1 VITPITSV
9 AADTEWAEPRWSPD
23 GTLIAATRWTRGA
36 YADVVVLDSAGRL
49 MRVFSHDRAVDASPS
64 WSPDGKSV
72 LFTSNRTGN
81 QNVYVA
87 LLTDSAPPRKV
98 SASTTGLFYPSLSPD
113 GRTLAAV
120 RYDADG
126 DHVGLAP
133 FDTAGASPAPLDTSF
148 IAPPYPAAVSDSSP
162 SHKYSPFPGLWPHY
176 WLPVIGANSLN
187 GLTFGA
193 YTGGSDIIG
202 RHTYFAQALFDP
214 SHYQNA
220 FEFGYAYAGLGQP
233 ILTVQ
238 GTQYWDAFP
247 IAVADSFGP
256 TTVGNLFRRTREFDL
271 GVTVR
276 RLRVYSTAF
285 ATLSGGYQEKSYY
298 SSPDTL
304 LPLLPSYYSSA
315 PRFWLLGAAVGYANA
330 ATPITGVSPED
341 GISTVLAGEL
351 KWHEGDAD
359 LWSESLQGSF
369 SAFVALGHGSF
380 AHPVL
385 RARAAAGIADGS
397 NPGAFDLGG
406 VSGGGVQLLPGVTL
420 GYPRFF
426 PVRGFPSGVESGTRI
441 VSGSAELVLPLAA
454 LHRGFGFFPLF
465 LDRSSLTLFA
475 DGGSAWYSNTPGGEN
490 SYPIASVGAEL
501 ALFIGF
507 PYDAPFT
514 VRIGVAAPV
523 VNHSVTTVPAA
534 TFYFALGLG
543 R

>member
-1 VITPITSV
+1 
-9 AADTEWAEPRWSPD
+9 
-23 GTLIAATRWTRGA
+23 
-36 YADVVVLDSAGRL
+36 
-49 MRVFSHDRAVDASPS
+49 
-64 WSPDGKSV
+64 
-72 LFTSNRTGN
+72 
-81 QNVYVA
+81 
-87 LLTDSAPPRKV
+87 
-98 SASTTGLFYPSLSPD
+98 
-113 GRTLAAV
+113 
-120 RYDADG
+120 
-126 DHVGLAP
+126 
-133 FDTAGASPAPLDTSF
+133 
-148 IAPPYPAAVSDSSP
+148 
-162 SHKYSPFPGLWPHY
+162 
-176 WLPVIGANSLN
+176 
-187 GLTFGA
+187 
-193 YTGGSDIIG
+193 
-202 RHTYFAQALFDP
+202 
-214 SHYQNA
+214 
-220 FEFGYAYAGLGQP
+220 
-233 ILTVQ
+233 VQ

-441 VSGSAELVLPLAA
+441 VSGSAELVLPLMA